1 MTIDLS
7 IEQDP
12 QLAVAPPG
20 LDAASSLA
28 GLRDGVLYLLRKEL
42 RDFTLA
48 EDLCNETFRIVLERL
63 QRQPLEEPSK
73 ISSYLAQTARNLA
86 IEHRRRCTRQLT
98 VTGHQAAMEAIGDAD
113 LDPAQILQSQSR
125 AAAVRKVLQEIALIR
140 DREVLVRVYLY
151 EQDKDQVCRE
161 LGISAD
167 HYKRVIH
174 RARERFRALIEQRH
188 ARADLF
194 SLAIF

>member
-1 MTIDLS
+1 M
-7 IEQDP
+7 
-12 QLAVAPPG
+12 
-20 LDAASSLA
+20 DAASSLA

-42 RDFTLA
+42 RDFALA

-63 QRQPLEEPSK
+63 QRRPLEDPSK
-73 ISSYLAQTARNLA
+73 ISSYLAQTARNLV
-86 IEHRRRCTRQLT
+86 IEHRRRGTRQLT

-113 LDPAQILQSQSR
+113 LDPALILQSQSR
-125 AAAVRKVLQEIALIR
+125 AAAVRKVLQEIPRVR

-167 HYKRVIH
+167 HYKRVVH
-174 RARERFRALIEQRH
+174 RARERFRTLIEQRH

>member
-1 MTIDLS
+1 LTIDLS
-7 IEQDP
+7 IEPDP
-12 QLAVAPPG
+12 QFAVAPPST
-20 LDAASSLA
+20 DAVSSLA

-73 ISSYLAQTARNLA
+73 ISSYLAQTARNLV
-86 IEHRRRCTRQLT
+86 IEHRRRDTRQLT

-125 AAAVRKVLQEIALIR
+125 AVAVRKVLQEIPLIR

-167 HYKRVIH
+167 HYKRVVH
-174 RARERFRALIEQRH
+174 RARERFRTLIEQRH
-188 ARADLF
+188 VRADL
-194 SLAIF
+194 